1 LERTLYKSRNTSD
14 VTLEGDKIPL
24 NASLYIT
31 IVRRYNMSKREETK
45 AVEDTQRVA
54 EEAKNIRDKHD
65 AAQTLQIGQQQRAA
79 QEFQSTV
86 NRSLDE
92 AKVNVRKSIDE
103 TRSQIPRYTN
113 VVKNYQEQALESTGK
128 MVEDYVEAQKSVI
141 NSVFNSA
148 APYYE
153 IANRIHDYWFSLR
166 VPAETYIRSVSNI
179 AENVSASVRIGNDI
193 LFGNI
198 EAFGN
203 AFERAQR
210 QTKELSRINVDNAK
224 TIANTASETA
234 AELSVNRKREVYA

>member
-1 LERTLYKSRNTSD
+1 
-14 VTLEGDKIPL
+14 
-24 NASLYIT
+24 
-31 IVRRYNMSKREETK
+31 MSKREETK
-45 AVEDTQRVA
+45 AIEDTQRVA
-54 EEAKNIRDKHD
+54 EEAKSIRDKHS
-65 AAQTLQIGQQQRAA
+65 AVKTLQIGQQQAVT

-92 AKVNVRKSIDE
+92 TKENVRKSIDE
-103 TRSQIPRYTN
+103 SRNQIPQCAN

-128 MVEDYVEAQKSVI
+128 MVEEYVEAQKSVI
-141 NSVFNSA
+141 DSVFSSSA
-148 APYYE
+148 AYYE
-153 IANRIHDYWFSLR
+153 NANRMFNYWFSLR

-210 QTKELSRINVDNAK
+210 HTKELSRINVDNAK
-224 TIANTASETA
+224 TIANTARETG
-234 AELSVNRKREVYA
+234 AELSVNRQREFYA